1 MKVQQNSIII
11 KGFQTMGNLIV
22 ITMFFTVIMYADSC
36 QECYYNVGD
45 YATCL
50 GEEVCV
56 YGAKYVE
63 VECWLRS
70 VKTDVVIEQLLVRG
84 DCGNVSQF
92 RTFCKQGVKA
102 VKMITSDD
110 SLSCS
115 KPTTMTPKETHVNI
129 PQKTTITETSS
140 FYSDITPDY
149 ASTDSSTSLLR
160 FSTEKRHFLLTSDL
174 SSVTISTDVRKT
186 DYSPDASTQK
196 QTTHKKLSPDL
207 KTSVSSTTP
216 SPITHGDTTFSSP
229 ISHGGDTFNSTPP
242 PPAVRQYPRR
252 RPIQRGTRRLVS
264 MSIRIRVSGMHLTI
278 YLSFSLYLYYS

>member
-1 MKVQQNSIII
+1 
-11 KGFQTMGNLIV
+11 MGNLIV

-115 KPTTMTPKETHVNI
+115 SKNFFFVFCLK
-129 PQKTTITETSS
+129 
-140 FYSDITPDY
+140 
-149 ASTDSSTSLLR
+149 SSTNYVSLHPLSQLFIQYR
-160 FSTEKRHFLLTSDL
+160 FIASSKIRFLKDLLKQFSTK
-174 SSVTISTDVRKT
+174 VGRKL
-186 DYSPDASTQK
+186 P
-196 QTTHKKLSPDL
+196 
-207 KTSVSSTTP
+207 
-216 SPITHGDTTFSSP
+216 
-229 ISHGGDTFNSTPP
+229 
-242 PPAVRQYPRR
+242 
-252 RPIQRGTRRLVS
+252 
-264 MSIRIRVSGMHLTI
+264 
-278 YLSFSLYLYYS
+278 

>member
-1 MKVQQNSIII
+1 MLTSHRKQLTPRHHRPTLTLLQ
-11 KGFQTMGNLIV
+11 
-22 ITMFFTVIMYADSC
+22 
-36 QECYYNVGD
+36 
-45 YATCL
+45 ATL
-50 GEEVCV
+50 QPILQPH
-56 YGAKYVE
+56 Y
-63 VECWLRS
+63 S
-70 VKTDVVIEQLLVRG
+70 VFL
-84 DCGNVSQF
+84 
-92 RTFCKQGVKA
+92 
-102 VKMITSDD
+102 
-110 SLSCS
+110 
-115 KPTTMTPKETHVNI
+115 PK
-129 PQKTTITETSS
+129 
-140 FYSDITPDY
+140 
-149 ASTDSSTSLLR
+149 
-160 FSTEKRHFLLTSDL
+160 KRHNLLTSDL

-264 MSIRIRVSGMHLTI
+264 MRIRIRVSGMHLTI

>member
-1 MKVQQNSIII
+1 
-11 KGFQTMGNLIV
+11 
-22 ITMFFTVIMYADSC
+22 MFFTVIMYADSC

-115 KPTTMTPKETHVNI
+115 SKNFFFVFCLK
-129 PQKTTITETSS
+129 
-140 FYSDITPDY
+140 
-149 ASTDSSTSLLR
+149 SSTNYVSL
-160 FSTEKRHFLLTSDL
+160 HPL
-174 SSVTISTDVRKT
+174 SQLSHARDKQVTGGRYIIES
-186 DYSPDASTQK
+186 
-196 QTTHKKLSPDL
+196 
-207 KTSVSSTTP
+207 
-216 SPITHGDTTFSSP
+216 TFSRCGQG
-229 ISHGGDTFNSTPP
+229 IT
-242 PPAVRQYPRR
+242 
-252 RPIQRGTRRLVS
+252 
-264 MSIRIRVSGMHLTI
+264 
-278 YLSFSLYLYYS
+278 

>member
-1 MKVQQNSIII
+1 
-11 KGFQTMGNLIV
+11 MGNLIV

-115 KPTTMTPKETHVNI
+115 SKNFFWFFVLSHQQIMFHCIPCPNFPT
-129 PQKTTITETSS
+129 
-140 FYSDITPDY
+140 
-149 ASTDSSTSLLR
+149 
-160 FSTEKRHFLLTSDL
+160 
-174 SSVTISTDVRKT
+174 
-186 DYSPDASTQK
+186 
-196 QTTHKKLSPDL
+196 
-207 KTSVSSTTP
+207 
-216 SPITHGDTTFSSP
+216 
-229 ISHGGDTFNSTPP
+229 
-242 PPAVRQYPRR
+242 
-252 RPIQRGTRRLVS
+252 RGINR
-264 MSIRIRVSGMHLTI
+264 
-278 YLSFSLYLYYS
+278 

>member
-1 MKVQQNSIII
+1 
-11 KGFQTMGNLIV
+11 MGNLIV

-115 KPTTMTPKETHVNI
+115 SKN
-129 PQKTTITETSS
+129 
-140 FYSDITPDY
+140 F
-149 ASTDSSTSLLR
+149 
-160 FSTEKRHFLLTSDL
+160 FFFFLS
-174 SSVTISTDVRKT
+174 
-186 DYSPDASTQK
+186 
-196 QTTHKKLSPDL
+196 
-207 KTSVSSTTP
+207 
-216 SPITHGDTTFSSP
+216 
-229 ISHGGDTFNSTPP
+229 
-242 PPAVRQYPRR
+242 
-252 RPIQRGTRRLVS
+252 
-264 MSIRIRVSGMHLTI
+264 
-278 YLSFSLYLYYS
+278 